1 MLHNYFVRHNSL
13 ISIFRYALFVRFFYR
28 RLRGREKRMEKFI
41 TIPAVNVYNKAVAVY
56 TLIYSFAVSLVPLRP
71 DFTVAGGSREIQ

>member
-1 MLHNYFVRHNSL
+1 
-13 ISIFRYALFVRFFYR
+13 
-28 RLRGREKRMEKFI
+28 MEKFI
-41 TIPAVNVYNKAVAVY
+41 TIPAVNVCNKAVAVY